1 MSESHQA
8 APERP
13 RASED
18 QFRLLVEGVQDYA
31 IFMLDPTGHVATWNA
46 GAQRIKGYRA
56 EEIIGRHFS
65 CFYPEEDVRAGKTEM
80 ELEVAARQGR
90 FEDEGWRVRQDGSTF
105 WANVIIT
112 GLRSPSGKL
121 LGYAKVTRDLTA
133 RKALEEERVARAKA
147 EESLRLRDDFLS
159 IASHE
164 LRTPLTALQL
174 QLHGVRDRIGTTDE
188 LLAERMERAIHS
200 ADRLSRLVVTL
211 LDVSRIAT
219 GRFELHLERLDL
231 GDLVQDVMNGM
242 QDAASAAKCEL
253 RVHVDRPLVGTWDR
267 LRVEQILSN
276 VLGNAF
282 KYAPGAPVTV
292 SARSAGDHAVLEI
305 CDGGPGI
312 PEQLLG
318 RIFGRFERGDA
329 SEPYGGMG
337 LGLYVTKQI
346 AEAHGGSAD
355 ARSVPGSGAC
365 FTVRLPLA
373 PAQPAAPR

>member
-1 MSESHQA
+1 MSDSHQA
-8 APERP
+8 TPERP

-31 IFMLDPTGHVATWNA
+31 IFMLDPSGHVSTWNA

-56 EEIIGRHFS
+56 EEIIGEHFS
-65 CFYPEEDVRAGKTEM
+65 IFYPEEDVRAGKTEM

-90 FEDEGWRVRQDGSTF
+90 FEDEGWRIRKDGSKF

-112 GLRSPSGKL
+112 GLRSPAGKL
-121 LGYAKVTRDLTA
+121 IGYAKVTRDLTA
-133 RKALEEERVARAKA
+133 RRALEEERLARAKA
-147 EESLRLRDDFLS
+147 EESLRLRTEFLS

-174 QLHGVRDRIGTTDE
+174 QLHGLRDRIGTTDE
-188 LLAERMERAIHS
+188 QLVERMERAIHS

-219 GRFELHLERLDL
+219 GRFELHLETFDL
-231 GDLVQDVMNGM
+231 GDLAREVVDGM
-242 QDAASAAKCEL
+242 QDAASAARCEL
-253 RVHVDRPLVGTWDR
+253 RLRVDRPLVGTWDR

-292 SARSAGDHAVLEI
+292 SARSEGDHAVLEI

-312 PEQLLG
+312 PEQLLD
-318 RIFGRFERGDA
+318 RIFDRFERGGA

-337 LGLYVTKQI
+337 LGLYVTRQI
-346 AEAHGGSAD
+346 AVAHGGSAD
-355 ARSVPGSGAC
+355 ARSAPGSGAC

-373 PAQPAAPR
+373 S